1 MNFIKNLHNNISDS
15 YYKNIYNFFLNND
28 KNNENN
34 ENILI
39 INHNYFNPLL
49 YYSHFLKK
57 YNINL
62 YIIFNNEKSRIKL
75 ENDINNEECKNLI
88 HYNLNNFEDIVTD
101 YINLKFNKIILLH
114 IKSINFLNNNLVLS
128 EYFKSELFIF
138 ISLTNKNKVSYKNTL
153 RNIYKNITYNEYGN
167 VFDYD
172 EIFNLLNSNTKFEIL
187 KINMISDNHYITYG
201 SHKLYLFHL
210 KFKNI

>member
-1 MNFIKNLHNNISDS
+1 MKQRGKILNQFILD
-15 YYKNIYNFFLNND
+15 
-28 KNNENN
+28 
-34 ENILI
+34 IL
-39 INHNYFNPLL
+39 
-49 YYSHFLKK
+49 
-57 YNINL
+57 
-62 YIIFNNEKSRIKL
+62 
-75 ENDINNEECKNLI
+75 NNEECKNLI

-101 YINLKFNKIILLH
+101 YINLKFNKIILLN
-114 IKSINFLNNNLVLS
+114 IKFINFLNNNLILS